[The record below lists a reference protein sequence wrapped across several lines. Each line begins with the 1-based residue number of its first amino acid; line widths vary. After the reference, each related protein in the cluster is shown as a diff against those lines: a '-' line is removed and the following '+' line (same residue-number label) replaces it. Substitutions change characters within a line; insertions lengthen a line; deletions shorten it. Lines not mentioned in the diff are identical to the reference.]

1 MGGEGLDSKA
11 FMMLHGPAEAFLSAV
26 VLDGTLEHAME
37 FENFALERCARSAE
51 HKEYVSAFAEKRKPD
66 LKRLRD

>member
-1 MGGEGLDSKA
+1 
-11 FMMLHGPAEAFLSAV
+11 
-26 VLDGTLEHAME
+26 ME

-66 LKRLRD
+66 LKRLRG